1 MYHSSGRGSVL
12 STEFSSEKEKK
23 MQIGMELRRSKQ
35 IDEAL
40 RKKRGDEV
48 KRLTDEEEDAERKR
62 KVI

>member
-40 RKKRGDEV
+40 RKKREDEV

>member
-1 MYHSSGRGSVL
+1 L